1 MPYVELHAHS
11 SYSFLD
17 GASLPEELAVRAAEL
32 GYPALALTD
41 HDGVYGSL
49 EFAHAAKHFGVRP
62 ITGAEL
68 TLADRSHVTV
78 LVETAKGYANLCRL
92 ITAAHAHTRP
102 EGKETQPPA
111 DPALD
116 QALLEELNEGLVC
129 LSGCA
134 RHGLAVRN
142 PNGAARLARAFGRER
157 FFVELQRPYERGDA
171 RRNAGL
177 RDLAASLGVPTIVTG
192 DVHAHHLRRAAL
204 QDVLVAIRHRSSLD
218 GCEAERRGNHEC
230 VLLSPAEMVERFPED
245 RAAVARTVELAERLR
260 FDLTEELGYR
270 YPDFSDSPE
279 PAIVQLA
286 HVCKRT
292 FEDRYP
298 RGHKLRREARARL
311 DEELKLIDEL
321 GLAGFFLLHWDV
333 LELARECALEVRG
346 RDSPRHA
353 LPPGRGRGSSVG
365 SLVCYL
371 TGLSHVDPVGA
382 ELSLGRFLNREL
394 DSVPDIDL
402 DFPRDIR
409 EKLIVAVT
417 ERYGREHAALVAS
430 FSTYRSRGAIRDVGK
445 ALGLPYAELERI
457 ARVSEGWNAKR
468 VAEELQQLPDADR
481 KLLSPRWRAFG
492 ELCHE
497 IAGLPRHISQHPGG
511 MVISSRPLVELVPVQ
526 PAAMAG
532 RQMCQWDKDS
542 CADAGFLKIDLLGL
556 GMLSAVEDCVDQIA
570 RLQGKPIDLSRIPL
584 DDKAVYEEIQRA
596 DTIGDF
602 QIESRAQMQS
612 LLRTRP
618 ENIDDL
624 TVQVAL
630 VRPGPIQGKAVHPYI
645 EHRQRLR
652 EDPSFVPPVDHP
664 LLADCLRSTLGV
676 VVFQDQVLEVA
687 IALAGF
693 SVGEAEGLRRAMSR
707 KRSHDALEAYR
718 ERFVEGAL
726 RKGVDA
732 ETADMVYDK
741 LVGFSG
747 FGFPKSHAAAFG
759 LLAYQS
765 AWLRHHY
772 PAEFLCAL
780 LNAQPM
786 GFYPPATLVRDGQR
800 RGVETRPPDVNVSA
814 AKCAVEDGA
823 VRIGIDYVNGIGEDR
838 GGGCRRGARA
848 GANRS
853 PSVRDLAQRTQLS
866 EHGLETLIVAGACDC
881 FELPRRQLLWQLG
894 LVPRSQ
900 SVPGSGGEE
909 KQLALPL
916 DPTAATPEL
925 PEPTVWERMLADYR
939 TTNLSVGVH
948 PHGAPACASAG
959 WRDLLA
965 RPRERAGPRAGG
977 DRGNGCRT
985 AAARDRERRRLHADR
1000 GRVRPGQPDRA
1011 AVGLRQAPSDRP
1023 RRAAHP
1029 RARPLRTDRAQ
1040 PERPRPLA
1048 RDTRAARAPDLA
1060 GVRSGRQPARAP
1072 TTSATADSVGLRRL
1086 LIGSR
1091 CSIERP
1097 SCALRLK
1104 AVLTS
1109 ATWVNACGK
1118 LPSWRRVSGSHSSA
1132 SRPRSLRRSR
1142 SRSKDLLGL
1151 VVPSLEREIV
1161 GEPEGAREERA
1172 LAGRQPVDGPCL
1184 FVVRCTG
1191 RRARRARGHARS
1203 PRPCRPC
1210 AGRPPGGSRR
1220 AGSSAGSRPAA
1231 SSRTTA

>member
-1 MPYVELHAHS
+1 MTVELQPEFPHRTRKKERPDPTSLRDASVPYVELHAHS
-11 SYSFLD
+11 AYSFLD
-17 GASLPEELAVRAAEL
+17 GASHPEELAVRAAEL
-32 GYPALALTD
+32 EYPALALTD

-68 TLADRSHVTV
+68 TLADRSHVTL
-78 LVETAKGYANLCRL
+78 LVESPKGYANLCRL

-102 EGKETQPPA
+102 QGKESQPPG
-111 DPALD
+111 DPALE
-116 QALLEELNEGLVC
+116 QSLLEELNDGLVC

-134 RHGLAVRN
+134 RDGLAIRN
-142 PNGAARLARAFGRER
+142 ANAAASLARAFGRDR

-171 RRNAGL
+171 RRNAAL

-192 DVHAHHLRRAAL
+192 NVHAHHPRRAPL
-204 QDVLVAIRHRSSLD
+204 QDVLVAVRHRSSLD
-218 GCEAERRGNHEC
+218 GCEAERRGNHES
-230 VLLSPAEMVERFPED
+230 VLLSPAEMLERFPDD
-245 RAAVARTVELAERLR
+245 RDALARTVELADRLR

-279 PAIVQLA
+279 PAIVPLA
-286 HVCKRT
+286 QVCQRT

-298 RGHKLRREARARL
+298 TEHRLRHEASTRL
-311 DEELKLIDEL
+311 EEELQLIDEL

-346 RDSPRHA
+346 GDSPRHA

-371 TGLSHVDPVGA
+371 TGLSHVDPVEA
-382 ELSLGRFLNREL
+382 DLSLGRFLNREL
-394 DSVPDIDL
+394 DAVPDIDL

-430 FSTYRSRGAIRDVGK
+430 FATYRSRGAIRDVGK

-457 ARVSEGWNAKR
+457 ARVSDGWNAKR
-468 VAEELQQLPDADR
+468 VAEELQLLPDADR

-570 RLQGKPIDLSRIPL
+570 QLQGKPIDLSRIPL
-584 DDKAVYEEIQRA
+584 DDRAVYDDIQRA
-596 DTIGDF
+596 DTVGDF

-618 ENIDDL
+618 ENLDDL

-652 EDPSFVPPVDHP
+652 EDPAFVPPVDHP

-718 ERFVEGAL
+718 DRFVAGAL
-726 RKGVDA
+726 QNGVDP

-765 AWLRHHY
+765 AWLRHHH

-780 LNAQPM
+780 LNEQPM

-800 RGVETRPPDVNVSA
+800 RGVETHPPDVNVSG
-814 AKCAVEDGA
+814 AKCTVADGA
-823 VRIGIDYVNGIGEDR
+823 VRIGIDYVNGIGEEEAKAVVEER
-838 GGGCRRGARA
+838 ERCG
-848 GANRS
+848 
-853 PSVRDLAQRTQLS
+853 PFTSVRDLAQRTQLS
-866 EHGLETLIVAGACDC
+866 EHALETVIVSGACDC
-881 FELPRRQLLWQLG
+881 FGLPRRQLLWQLG

-900 SVPGSGGEE
+900 SVPGSAGEE
-909 KQLALPL
+909 KQLALAL
-916 DPTAATPEL
+916 DPTAATPDL

-939 TTNLSVGVH
+939 TTSLSVGVH
-948 PHGAPACASAG
+948 PMELMRAHLPEGVLSSRELDSA
-959 WRDLLA
+959 
-965 RPRERAGPRAGG
+965 
-977 DRGNGCRT
+977 
-985 AAARDRERRRLHADR
+985 
-1000 GRVRPGQPDRA
+1000 PDRA
-1011 AVGLRQAPSDRP
+1011 QVVVAGMAVARQRPATANGVVFMLIEDEFGAVNLIVPPSVYDRH
-1023 RRAAHP
+1023 RAIVRGEP
-1029 RARPLRTDRAQ
+1029 LILARGRF
-1040 PERPRPLA
+1040 ERIERNQNVLVRSLETLGPLA
-1048 RDTRAARAPDLA
+1048 REVSQETE
-1060 GVRSGRQPARAP
+1060 
-1072 TTSATADSVGLRRL
+1072 VGA
-1086 LIGSR
+1086 S
-1091 CSIERP
+1091 
-1097 SCALRLK
+1097 
-1104 AVLTS
+1104 
-1109 ATWVNACGK
+1109 
-1118 LPSWRRVSGSHSSA
+1118 LP
-1132 SRPRSLRRSR
+1132 
-1142 SRSKDLLGL
+1142 
-1151 VVPSLEREIV
+1151 
-1161 GEPEGAREERA
+1161 GAHH
-1172 LAGRQPVDGPCL
+1172 
-1184 FVVRCTG
+1184 F
-1191 RRARRARGHARS
+1191 GHR
-1203 PRPCRPC
+1203 
-1210 AGRPPGGSRR
+1210 
-1220 AGSSAGSRPAA
+1220 
-1231 SSRTTA
+1231 

>member
-1 MPYVELHAHS
+1 MTIELQPEFPHRTRKKARRGSDPGGVRSPVQPRAPYVELHAHS

-17 GASLPEELAVRAAEL
+17 GASLPEELAVQAGEL

-49 EFAHAAKHFGVRP
+49 EFAHAAKYFGVRP
-62 ITGAEL
+62 ITGAEV
-68 TLADRSHVTV
+68 TLADRSHVTL
-78 LVETAKGYANLCRL
+78 LVETQKGYANLCRL
-92 ITAAHAHTRP
+92 LTAAHAHTRP
-102 EGKETQPPA
+102 AAKPPVRASGPGEGARGNREVPPTDTRVLSPA
-111 DPALD
+111 LPPALD
-116 QALLEELNEGLVC
+116 QALLEELNDGLVC

-142 PNGAARLARAFGRER
+142 PNAAARLARAFGRDR

-171 RRNAGL
+171 RRNATL
-177 RDLAASLGVPTIVTG
+177 RHLAESLGVATLVTG
-192 DVHAHHLRRAAL
+192 DVHAHHPRRARL
-204 QDVLVAIRHRSSLD
+204 QDVLVAVRNRSALD
-218 GCEAERRGNHEC
+218 GCEADRRGNHES
-230 VLLSPAEMVERFPED
+230 VLLSPAAIVERFPDD
-245 RAAVARTVELAERLR
+245 RAAVARTVELADRLR

-286 HVCKRT
+286 HVCRRA

-298 RGHKLRREARARL
+298 PRHKLRHEASARL

-346 RDSPRHA
+346 RGSPRHS

-394 DSVPDIDL
+394 NAVPDIDL

-409 EKLIVAVT
+409 EKLIIAVT

-430 FSTYRSRGAIRDVGK
+430 FATYRSRGAIRDVGK

-468 VAEELQQLPDADR
+468 IGEELQLLPDADR
-481 KLLSPRWRAFG
+481 KQLSPRWRAFA

-556 GMLSAVEDCVDQIA
+556 GMLSAVEDCVEQIA
-570 RLQGKPIDLSRIPL
+570 GLRGEPIDLSRIPL
-584 DDKAVYEEIQRA
+584 DDEAVYDDIQHA
-596 DTIGDF
+596 DTVGDF

-612 LLRTRP
+612 LLRTLP
-618 ENIDDL
+618 ENLDDL

-652 EDPSFVPPVDHP
+652 EDPAFVPPVDHP

-718 ERFVEGAL
+718 GRFVAGA
-726 RKGVDA
+726 RGKGVDS
-732 ETADMVYDK
+732 ETADKVYDK

-772 PAEFLCAL
+772 AAEFLCAL

-800 RGVETRPPDVNVSA
+800 RGVETRPPDVNISA

-823 VRIGIDYVNGIGEDR
+823 VRIGVDYVNGIGEDDAEAVVADRER
-838 GGGCRRGARA
+838 GGPFA
-848 GANRS
+848 
-853 PSVRDLAQRTQLS
+853 SVRDLAQRTQLS
-866 EHGLETLIVAGACDC
+866 EHGLETLIVSGACDC
-881 FELPRRQLLWQLG
+881 FGLPRRRLLWQLG
-894 LVPRSQ
+894 LVPRAQ
-900 SVPGSGGEE
+900 TVPGSGGEE

-939 TTNLSVGVH
+939 TTSLSVGVH
-948 PHGAPACASAG
+948 PLELLRAHLPAGVLSS
-959 WRDLLA
+959 
-965 RPRERAGPRAGG
+965 RELES
-977 DRGNGCRT
+977 
-985 AAARDRERRRLHADR
+985 ARDRAQVAVAGMAVARQRPATANGVVFMLIEDEFGAVNLIVPPTVYDRHRAIVRGEPLILAR
-1000 GRVRPGQPDRA
+1000 GRF
-1011 AVGLRQAPSDRP
+1011 
-1023 RRAAHP
+1023 
-1029 RARPLRTDRAQ
+1029 
-1040 PERPRPLA
+1040 ERVERNQNVLVLSLETLGPLA
-1048 RDTRAARAPDLA
+1048 R
-1060 GVRSGRQPARAP
+1060 
-1072 TTSATADSVGLRRL
+1072 
-1086 LIGSR
+1086 
-1091 CSIERP
+1091 
-1097 SCALRLK
+1097 
-1104 AVLTS
+1104 
-1109 ATWVNACGK
+1109 
-1118 LPSWRRVSGSHSSA
+1118 RVSEESDVGA
-1132 SRPRSLRRSR
+1132 SLP
-1142 SRSKDLLGL
+1142 
-1151 VVPSLEREIV
+1151 
-1161 GEPEGAREERA
+1161 GAHH
-1172 LAGRQPVDGPCL
+1172 
-1184 FVVRCTG
+1184 F
-1191 RRARRARGHARS
+1191 GHR
-1203 PRPCRPC
+1203 
-1210 AGRPPGGSRR
+1210 
-1220 AGSSAGSRPAA
+1220 
-1231 SSRTTA
+1231 

>member
-1 MPYVELHAHS
+1 MTIELQPEFPHRTRKKERLGSDPCGVRSRPRQVPYVELHAHS

-17 GASLPEELAVRAAEL
+17 GASLPEELAVQAAEL
-32 GYPALALTD
+32 GYPVLALTD

-49 EFAHAAKHFGVRP
+49 EFAHAAKYFGVRP
-62 ITGAEL
+62 ITGAEV
-68 TLADRSHVTV
+68 TLADRSHVTL
-78 LVETAKGYANLCRL
+78 LVETQQGYANLCRL
-92 ITAAHAHTRP
+92 LTAAHAHTRP
-102 EGKETQPPA
+102 PGKETQPPA
-111 DPALD
+111 EPALD
-116 QALLEELNEGLVC
+116 QALLEQLADGLVC

-142 PNGAARLARAFGRER
+142 PNAAARLARAFGRDR

-171 RRNAGL
+171 RRNAAL
-177 RDLAASLGVPTIVTG
+177 RRLAESLGVATLVTG
-192 DVHAHHLRRAAL
+192 DVHAHHPRRARL
-204 QDVLVAIRHRSSLD
+204 QDVLVAVRNRGALD

-230 VLLSPAEMVERFPED
+230 VLLSPAEIVERFPED
-245 RAAVARTVELAERLR
+245 RDAVTRTVELADRLR

-279 PAIVQLA
+279 PAIVQLG
-286 HVCKRT
+286 HVCKRA
-292 FEDRYP
+292 FEERYP
-298 RGHKLRREARARL
+298 RGHRLRREAEARL

-346 RDSPRHA
+346 RDSPRHS

-394 DSVPDIDL
+394 NAVPDIDL

-430 FSTYRSRGAIRDVGK
+430 FATYRSRGAIRDVGK

-457 ARVSEGWNAKR
+457 ARVSEGWNAQR
-468 VAEELQQLPDADR
+468 VGEELQLLPDADR
-481 KLLSPRWRAFG
+481 KLLSPRWRAFA

-570 RLQGKPIDLSRIPL
+570 RLRGEPIDLSRIPL
-584 DDKAVYEEIQRA
+584 DDKAVYEDIQRA
-596 DTIGDF
+596 DTVGDF

-612 LLRTRP
+612 LLRTQP
-618 ENIDDL
+618 ESLDDL

-652 EDPSFVPPVDHP
+652 EDPAFVPPVDHP

-718 ERFVEGAL
+718 GRFVEGAL
-726 RKGVDA
+726 RQGVDA
-732 ETADMVYDK
+732 ETADLVYDK

-772 PAEFLCAL
+772 AAEFLCAL

-800 RGVETRPPDVNVSA
+800 RGVETRPPDVNISA
-814 AKCAVEDGA
+814 AKCNVEDGA
-823 VRIGIDYVNGIGEDR
+823 VRIGLDYVNGIGEDDAQAVVAER
-838 GGGCRRGARA
+838 DAGGPFA
-848 GANRS
+848 
-853 PSVRDLAQRTQLS
+853 SVRELAQRTQLS
-866 EHGLETLIVAGACDC
+866 EHGLETLIVSGACDC
-881 FELPRRQLLWQLG
+881 FGLPRRRLLWQLG
-894 LVPRSQ
+894 LVPRAQ
-900 SVPGSGGEE
+900 TVPGSGGEE

-916 DPTAATPEL
+916 DPTAETPEL

-939 TTNLSVGVH
+939 TTSLSVGVH
-948 PHGAPACASAG
+948 PME
-959 WRDLLA
+959 LLRA
-965 RPRERAGPRAGG
+965 HLPPGVLSSLELER
-977 DRGNGCRT
+977 
-985 AAARDRERRRLHADR
+985 ARDRAQVAVAGMAVARQRPATANGVVFMLIEDEFGAVNLIVPPAVYDRHRAIVRGEPLILAR
-1000 GRVRPGQPDRA
+1000 GRFERVERNQNVLVRSLETLG
-1011 AVGLRQAPSDRP
+1011 
-1023 RRAAHP
+1023 
-1029 RARPLRTDRAQ
+1029 
-1040 PERPRPLA
+1040 PLA
-1048 RDTRAARAPDLA
+1048 R
-1060 GVRSGRQPARAP
+1060 
-1072 TTSATADSVGLRRL
+1072 
-1086 LIGSR
+1086 
-1091 CSIERP
+1091 E
-1097 SCALRLK
+1097 
-1104 AVLTS
+1104 
-1109 ATWVNACGK
+1109 
-1118 LPSWRRVSGSHSSA
+1118 VSQEA
-1132 SRPRSLRRSR
+1132 EL
-1142 SRSKDLLGL
+1142 
-1151 VVPSLEREIV
+1151 
-1161 GEPEGAREERA
+1161 
-1172 LAGRQPVDGPCL
+1172 
-1184 FVVRCTG
+1184 
-1191 RRARRARGHARS
+1191 
-1203 PRPCRPC
+1203 
-1210 AGRPPGGSRR
+1210 
-1220 AGSSAGSRPAA
+1220 GSSLPGAHHFGHR
-1231 SSRTTA
+1231 

>member
-1 MPYVELHAHS
+1 MPVELQPEFPHRTRKRERLAAGAPKRTSTPYVELHAHS

-32 GYPALALTD
+32 GHPALALTD

-78 LVETAKGYANLCRL
+78 LVETPQGYANLCRL
-92 ITAAHAHTRP
+92 ITAAHANTRP
-102 EGKETQPPA
+102 KENQPPTE
-111 DPALD
+111 PALD
-116 QALLEELNEGLVC
+116 QALLEQLNAGLVC

-142 PNGAARLARAFGRER
+142 PNAAARLASTFGRDR

-171 RRNAGL
+171 RRNALL
-177 RDLAASLGVPTIVTG
+177 RDLAANLGVPTIATG
-192 DVHAHHLRRAAL
+192 DVHAHHPRRAPL
-204 QDVLVAIRHRSSLD
+204 QDALVAIRNRISLD
-218 GCEAERRGNHEC
+218 GCERERRGNHES
-230 VLLSPAEMVERFPED
+230 VLAAPADVLERFPDD
-245 RAAVARTVELAERLR
+245 RDAVARTVELAERLT

-286 HVCKRT
+286 QVCNRA
-292 FEDRYP
+292 FEERYP
-298 RGHKLRREARARL
+298 PAYAALRAQARGRL
-311 DEELKLIDEL
+311 DDELKLIDEL

-333 LELARECALEVRG
+333 LELARECAREVRG

-371 TGLSHVDPVGA
+371 TGLSHVDPVDA
-382 ELSLGRFLNREL
+382 ELSIGRFLNREL
-394 DSVPDIDL
+394 DAVPDIDL

-430 FSTYRSRGAIRDVGK
+430 FATYRSRGAIRDVGK

-468 VAEELQQLPDADR
+468 VAEELALLPDAQQ
-481 KLLSPRWRAFG
+481 KLLSPRWRAFA

-511 MVISSRPLVELVPVQ
+511 MVISSRPLIELVPVQ

-542 CADAGFLKIDLLGL
+542 CSDAGFLKIDLLGL

-570 RLQGKPIDLSRIPL
+570 RLYGEPIDLSRIPL
-584 DDKAVYEEIQRA
+584 DDPAVYDDIQNA
-596 DTIGDF
+596 DTVGAF

-618 ENIDDL
+618 ENIEDL

-630 VRPGPIQGKAVHPYI
+630 VRPGPIQGKAVHPYVD
-645 EHRQRLR
+645 HRQRLR
-652 EDPSFVPPVDHP
+652 EDPDFEPPVDHP

-718 ERFVEGAL
+718 GRFVEGAL
-726 RKGVDA
+726 GRGVDD
-732 ETADMVYDK
+732 ETANLVYDK

-765 AWLRHHY
+765 SWLRHHY

-800 RGVETRPPDVNVSA
+800 RGVETVPPDVNVSS
-814 AKCAVEDGA
+814 AKCSVEEGA
-823 VRIGIDYVNGIGEDR
+823 VRIGIDYVNGIAEDDAKTLVEERER
-838 GGGCRRGARA
+838 GGPFT
-848 GANRS
+848 S
-853 PSVRDLAQRTQLS
+853 IRDLAQRTQLS
-866 EHGLETLIVAGACDC
+866 EHGLETLIVSGACDG
-881 FELPRRQLLWQLG
+881 FGLPRRQLLWQLG
-894 LVPRSQ
+894 LVPRTR
-900 SVPGSGGEE
+900 SVPGSGGDER
-909 KQLALPL
+909 QLALPL
-916 DPTAATPEL
+916 DPTAATPQL
-925 PEPTVWERMLADYR
+925 PEPTVWEQMLADYR

-948 PHGAPACASAG
+948 PLELLRPHLPGGVLSSEE
-959 WRDLLA
+959 LA
-965 RPRERAGPRAGG
+965 RCANRATVAIAGMAVARQRPATAKGVVFMLIEDEFGTVNLIVPPSVYDRHRAIVRGEPLILAHGRFERV
-977 DRGNGCRT
+977 
-985 AAARDRERRRLHADR
+985 ERNQNVLVSRLETL
-1000 GRVRPGQPDRA
+1000 G
-1011 AVGLRQAPSDRP
+1011 
-1023 RRAAHP
+1023 
-1029 RARPLRTDRAQ
+1029 
-1040 PERPRPLA
+1040 PLA
-1048 RDTRAARAPDLA
+1048 RQVSEEAE
-1060 GVRSGRQPARAP
+1060 
-1072 TTSATADSVGLRRL
+1072 VGA
-1086 LIGSR
+1086 S
-1091 CSIERP
+1091 
-1097 SCALRLK
+1097 
-1104 AVLTS
+1104 
-1109 ATWVNACGK
+1109 
-1118 LPSWRRVSGSHSSA
+1118 LP
-1132 SRPRSLRRSR
+1132 
-1142 SRSKDLLGL
+1142 
-1151 VVPSLEREIV
+1151 
-1161 GEPEGAREERA
+1161 GAHH
-1172 LAGRQPVDGPCL
+1172 
-1184 FVVRCTG
+1184 F
-1191 RRARRARGHARS
+1191 GHR
-1203 PRPCRPC
+1203 
-1210 AGRPPGGSRR
+1210 
-1220 AGSSAGSRPAA
+1220 
-1231 SSRTTA
+1231 